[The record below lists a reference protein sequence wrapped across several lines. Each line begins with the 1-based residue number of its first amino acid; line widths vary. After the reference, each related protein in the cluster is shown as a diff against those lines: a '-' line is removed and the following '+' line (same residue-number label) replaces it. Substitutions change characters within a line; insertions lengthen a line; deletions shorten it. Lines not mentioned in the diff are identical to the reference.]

1 MLTSFT
7 HKKQRRS
14 QLNDLNC
21 KDSKDHYY
29 QMRDF
34 LPLVVNGDLTIWYY
48 MINLFN
54 FGIKTVVHMI
64 IKYD

>member
-1 MLTSFT
+1 MLASFT

-14 QLNDLNC
+14 QLKDLNC
-21 KDSKDHYY
+21 KDSKDRYY

-34 LPLVVNGDLTIWYY
+34 LPLVVNGELTIWYD
-48 MINLFN
+48 MISLFN

-64 IKYD
+64 IKHD